1 MYDIWALI
9 GAGMAL
15 AALLYVVWDLGIG
28 TEPDEPDEIGCPHP
42 DTTYS
47 FTTGVT
53 RCMVCGEITE
63 QEYVD

>member
-1 MYDIWALI
+1 MYDPWALI
-9 GAGMAL
+9 GAIL
-15 AALLYVVWDLGIG
+15 SLSALLYVVWDLGIG
-28 TEPDEPDEIGCPHP
+28 TEPDEETVACPHQ

-63 QEYVD
+63 QEYLD

>member
-1 MYDIWALI
+1 MYDPWALA
-9 GAGMAL
+9 GAVVTL

-28 TEPDEPDEIGCPHP
+28 TEPDEEVGCPHP

-63 QEYVD
+63 QEFLD